1 MKKSSIYG
9 ILSIVLIVGMF
20 FTGCASKN
28 NASQLNTNVS
38 NLPIHQ
44 MHASFVYDTRHVT
57 HNILHRC
64 DIRCHK
70 LPEGS
75 DILLKYY
82 DIVLV
87 NKLTIII
94 RVVLP
99 IVGKKRSLHESYLYF
114 PPDKAVYYCP
124 HRDLYLALL
133 YIYKNLYSS
142 AYQLVF
148 RLVFTYQPFSAI

>member
-1 MKKSSIYG
+1 MHCGCGY
-9 ILSIVLIVGMF
+9 LSPAPSGLSAHLTPDKIQG
-20 FTGCASKN
+20 TDH
-28 NASQLNTNVS
+28 NTPVS
-38 NLPIHQ
+38 ARSRFETLLLSLPPVTVCRYIR
-44 MHASFVYDTRHVT
+44 VYDARHVT

-99 IVGKKRSLHESYLYF
+99 IVGKKCPLHESYLYF
-114 PPDKAVYYCP
+114 LRPIKPFITVLTGTSTSRSFIYTSTCT
-124 HRDLYLALL
+124 ALL
-133 YIYKNLYSS
+133 TSS
-142 AYQLVF
+142 
-148 RLVFTYQPFSAI
+148 FSASY